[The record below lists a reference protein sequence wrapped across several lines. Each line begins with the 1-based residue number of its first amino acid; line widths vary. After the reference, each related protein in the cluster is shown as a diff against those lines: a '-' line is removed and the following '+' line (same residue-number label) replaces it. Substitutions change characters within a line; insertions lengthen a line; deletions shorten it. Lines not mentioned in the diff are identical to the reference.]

1 MNAELAEIIYYQM
14 LEMEQRL
21 EKKAE
26 AIIKVTQKLEE
37 LVQKIE
43 AMGMTKEDYDWYLD
57 SRKYGSVPHA
67 GFGLGFERMMML
79 VTGITNIRD
88 VIPFPRTPKSIS
100 F

>member
-26 AIIKVTQKLEE
+26 EIIKATQKLEE

-43 AMGMTKEDYDWYLD
+43 AMK
-57 SRKYGSVPHA
+57 
-67 GFGLGFERMMML
+67 
-79 VTGITNIRD
+79 
-88 VIPFPRTPKSIS
+88 
-100 F
+100 